1 MKTAIGGA
9 HGCTHITELL
19 GPMATTAFQTL
30 YGEIARRKREQAEA
44 GIAPKEG
51 PAYNMPSLANSCVA
65 YAE

>member
-51 PAYNMPSLANSCVA
+51 PAHNMPSLANSCVA